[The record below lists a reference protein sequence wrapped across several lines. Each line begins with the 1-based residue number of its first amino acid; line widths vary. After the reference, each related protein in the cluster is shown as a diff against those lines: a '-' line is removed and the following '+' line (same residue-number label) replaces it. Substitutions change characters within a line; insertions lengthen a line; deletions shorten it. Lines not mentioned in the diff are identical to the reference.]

1 MIGVIKKQDEILGKL
16 EKLNEKIVYKSDH
29 RIVSTNLCFNKA
41 IKTKSSV
48 VQVKYEGEE
57 TE

>member
-1 MIGVIKKQDEILGKL
+1 MLGIIKKQGEILGKL

-29 RIVSTNLCFNKA
+29 RIVTEDFGKR
-41 IKTKSSV
+41 IMRTKV
-48 VQVKYEGEE
+48 NVTQIVYESEE